1 MYILAAE
8 NSWASV
14 GHNNLQERK
23 RERERFKRYLI
34 EFVDGWKRLWTWE
47 KLYIRHTHGF
57 VWIMK
62 TVCEWERF
70 WVWRTFWVWLGE
82 KFIHMCVNWERER
95 EREEHLSIFSKLDID
110 TYAQQQQYF
119 AIRFVKHNGENGI
132 QNWKLSS
139 SPHNQTFNESFSAT
153 SVPRADHIKYYI
165 VVVWSLLT
173 WLPNRTV
180 IIQYLPSRKYKRE
193 NYLAACQ
200 EETKAGDSF
209 GLTIPASFC
218 FRFVKILINLER

>member
-95 EREEHLSIFSKLDID
+95 ERERSI
-110 TYAQQQQYF
+110 YQYF
-119 AIRFVKHNGENGI
+119 PSWISTLMLNN
-132 QNWKLSS
+132 NNTLLSGLS
-139 SPHNQTFNESFSAT
+139 NTME
-153 SVPRADHIKYYI
+153 
-165 VVVWSLLT
+165 
-173 WLPNRTV
+173 RTEFR
-180 IIQYLPSRKYKRE
+180 IE
-193 NYLAACQ
+193 NYL
-200 EETKAGDSF
+200 
-209 GLTIPASFC
+209 LL
-218 FRFVKILINLER
+218 LIIKLSMNPSRQLLYLGPIT

>member
-95 EREEHLSIFSKLDID
+95 ERERERGAFINIFQVGYRHLCSITTILCYQVCQTQWRERNSELKTIFFS
-110 TYAQQQQYF
+110 
-119 AIRFVKHNGENGI
+119 
-132 QNWKLSS
+132 S
-139 SPHNQTFNESFSAT
+139 
-153 SVPRADHIKYYI
+153 
-165 VVVWSLLT
+165 
-173 WLPNRTV
+173 
-180 IIQYLPSRKYKRE
+180 
-193 NYLAACQ
+193 
-200 EETKAGDSF
+200 
-209 GLTIPASFC
+209 
-218 FRFVKILINLER
+218 